1 MPQILGSLYDASV
14 NRSWL
19 TIGSFDGVHIGHQS
33 LIKQLVNGAHADG
46 SPAVVLTFHPHP
58 VTVLRGKTGDIYL
71 TLPEERADLFIS
83 LGVDVVIIEPFTM
96 ELAQTSA
103 REFIERL
110 SKSLGLKH
118 LLVGHDFA
126 LGRGREGD
134 FEVLSRLG
142 LEFGYKVDE
151 VEAIQHQNEIISSSR
166 IRLMVEAGEVNR
178 TAQNL
183 GRPYRVSGEVVAGDH
198 RGRKIGFP
206 TANLS
211 VPIGK
216 IIPAAGV
223 YACRAWI
230 DDKAWEAATNIGV
243 RPTFDGQGKTV
254 HLEAHLLDFSGD
266 LYGRTVSLDF
276 IERLRGEKRF
286 PDIQALITQISKD
299 IQLTREILSHQPAV
313 LEK

>member
-1 MPQILGSLYDASV
+1 
-14 NRSWL
+14 
-19 TIGSFDGVHIGHQS
+19 
-33 LIKQLVNGAHADG
+33 
-46 SPAVVLTFHPHP
+46 
-58 VTVLRGKTGDIYL
+58 
-71 TLPEERADLFIS
+71 
-83 LGVDVVIIEPFTM
+83 
-96 ELAQTSA
+96 
-103 REFIERL
+103 
-110 SKSLGLKH
+110 
-118 LLVGHDFA
+118 
-126 LGRGREGD
+126 
-134 FEVLSRLG
+134 
-142 LEFGYKVDE
+142 
-151 VEAIQHQNEIISSSR
+151 
-166 IRLMVEAGEVNR
+166 MVEAGEVYR

-230 DDKAWEAATNIGV
+230 DEKAWEAATNIGV

-299 IQLTREILSHQPAV
+299 IQRTREILSHQPAV

>member
-33 LIKQLVNGAHADG
+33 LIKQLVNGAHEDG
-46 SPAVVLTFHPHP
+46 SPAVVFTFHPHP

-103 REFIERL
+103 REFIKRL